1 MNKLPCR
8 RVLYS
13 YETRILFLLLS
24 RDRVEAAREI
34 GRSLRET
41 ELAIDGVFAAPAAH
55 RLGSEFFHSLH
66 PEIGLEA
73 GEIVDVDLN
82 TEQVTGLLRANACN
96 ECCEECRELLN
107 LIPDSIKHD
116 SGCHTWAV
124 ATGSGVRENGVADG
138 MENSSHVV
146 EYIIDQRS
154 GQGRLHWLM

>member
-24 RDRVEAAREI
+24 RDRAETAREI

-41 ELAIDGVFAAPAAH
+41 DLAIDGVFAAPAAH
-55 RLGSEFFHSLH
+55 GLGCEFFHSLH
-66 PEIGLEA
+66 PESGPEA
-73 GEIVDVDLN
+73 DEIVDVDLN
-82 TEQVTGLLRANACN
+82 TEQVAGLLRANACH
-96 ECCEECRELLN
+96 ERCEECQELLQ
-107 LIPDSIKHD
+107 LIPDSIRHD
-116 SGCHTWAV
+116 SGCHTYAL
-124 ATGSGVRENGVADG
+124 ATGSGVRDNGVADS
-138 MENSSHVV
+138 MDNSSHVV